1 MVQVIQAA
9 EDDDAGRKAILQYGQ
24 ELSLLLPAKSKGA
37 LIVIDSVCIAS
48 F

>member
-9 EDDDAGRKAILQYGQ
+9 EDDYAGRKAILLYGQ
-24 ELSLLLPAKSKGA
+24 KLSLLLPAKSKGA
-37 LIVIDSVCIAS
+37 LIVIDNVCIAS